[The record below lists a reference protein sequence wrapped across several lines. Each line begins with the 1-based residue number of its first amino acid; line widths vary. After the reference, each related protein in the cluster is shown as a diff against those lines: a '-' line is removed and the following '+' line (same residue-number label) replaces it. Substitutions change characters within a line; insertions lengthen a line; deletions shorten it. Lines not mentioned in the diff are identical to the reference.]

1 MHILSVI
8 GLVILGVILLIAAI
22 VIGFL
27 AWVGYQFLKRA
38 SQINW

>member
-1 MHILSVI
+1 MNVLAII

-38 SQINW
+38 SKINW